1 MEPSSQCPWDESAV
15 DRLLTLALEEDLGA
29 GDVTS
34 QIVLERELPAVA
46 RVRAKES
53 LVLAGI
59 DVVQRLYA
67 RLGPVVV
74 TGGIA
79 DGTRVEP
86 GTVVLELEGEA
97 ALLLA
102 GERVALNLLQHLS
115 GVATL
120 TRRCVDALVGT
131 PCVLRDTRKTLP
143 GLRSLEKYAVR
154 VGGGTNHRL
163 RLDDGVL
170 IKDNHVALLGSVGAA
185 VKAARAGRTD
195 LEIEVE
201 CGTAEEVT
209 EALSAGADVI
219 LLDNMEVIEMERAVR
234 SVAGRARV
242 EASGG
247 ITPERVR
254 EVAGTGVDYIAMGC
268 LTHSAPA
275 VDLSMAIELARAS
288 E

>member
-1 MEPSSQCPWDESAV
+1 
-15 DRLLTLALEEDLGA
+15 
-29 GDVTS
+29 
-34 QIVLERELPAVA
+34 
-46 RVRAKES
+46 
-53 LVLAGI
+53 
-59 DVVQRLYA
+59 
-67 RLGPVVV
+67 
-74 TGGIA
+74 
-79 DGTRVEP
+79 
-86 GTVVLELEGEA
+86 
-97 ALLLA
+97 
-102 GERVALNLLQHLS
+102 
-115 GVATL
+115 
-120 TRRCVDALVGT
+120 
-131 PCVLRDTRKTLP
+131 
-143 GLRSLEKYAVR
+143 
-154 VGGGTNHRL
+154 
-163 RLDDGVL
+163 L

-268 LTHSAPA
+268 LTHSARA

>member
-1 MEPSSQCPWDESAV
+1 MERSIQSPWDESAV
-15 DRLLTLALEEDLGA
+15 DRLITLALEEDLGA
-29 GDVTS
+29 GDLTS
-34 QIVLERELPAVA
+34 RVVLDRAMPAVA
-46 RVRAKES
+46 RVRAKEA

-59 DVVQRLYA
+59 EVVQRVYA
-67 RLGPVVV
+67 RLGPIDV
-74 TGGIA
+74 TAQIA

-86 GTVVLELEGEA
+86 GTVVLVLEGDA

-120 TRRCVDALVGT
+120 TRRCVDALGST

-185 VKAARAGRTD
+185 VNAARAARTGI
-195 LEIEVE
+195 EIEVE
-201 CGTAEEVT
+201 CRTAEEVT
-209 EALSAGADVI
+209 QALGAGADVI
-219 LLDNMEVIEMERAVR
+219 LLDNMGVIEMERAVR

-247 ITPERVR
+247 VTPERVR

-275 VDLSMAIELARAS
+275 VDLSMTIEPATVS